1 MEICNR
7 KMLMINKYKIFC
19 LFLLMLFSFFI
30 QSETD
35 VETLDDSNEYTNN
48 TLLYIGLGSA
58 DDKDLVDEDP
68 WAVGFLIRDEKNFY
82 GLDIGGEGIMI
93 NQTRDY
99 YGETYTVSSID
110 QATSF
115 NIMAGMK
122 ISGSSKLRADLG
134 LLVGIIEQSSDCP
147 SSYSS
152 YQCYYSSSYENRLG
166 YEYTFNYGVVL
177 HATYERVTLGLR
189 ASGESTQLI
198 FGINF

>member
-1 MEICNR
+1 
-7 KMLMINKYKIFC
+7 MIYKNKLLC
-19 LFLLMLFSFFI
+19 LYFLTLISFFI

-35 VETLDDSNEYTNN
+35 MENLDEADEYTNN
-48 TLLYIGLGSA
+48 TLLYIGLGST
-58 DDKDLVDEDP
+58 DDKDLVDENP

-82 GLDIGGEGIMI
+82 GLDIGGEGIMV

-99 YGETYTVSSID
+99 YSDTYTISSID

-122 ISGSSKLRADLG
+122 VSGSSKLRADLG

-166 YEYTFNYGVVL
+166 YEYTFNYGIVL
-177 HATYERVTLGLR
+177 HTTYERVTLGLR